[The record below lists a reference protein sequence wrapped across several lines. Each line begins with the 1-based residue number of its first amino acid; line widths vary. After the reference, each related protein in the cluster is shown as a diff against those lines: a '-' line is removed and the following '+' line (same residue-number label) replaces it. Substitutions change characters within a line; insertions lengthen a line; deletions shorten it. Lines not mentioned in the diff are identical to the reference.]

1 MEQRE
6 GVGIG
11 SPQSQGFSLD
21 NAQGMNPANSSC
33 SYLHF
38 WVFMYT
44 TSYLAAILVRDIK
57 DENCSSMIQY
67 LFPMDETLNLFPTT
81 KEKQNRRKEKR

>member
-11 SPQSQGFSLD
+11 LPQSQGFSLD
-21 NAQGMNPANSSC
+21 NALWVDPADSSC
-33 SYLHF
+33 SYPHL

-57 DENCSSMIQY
+57 DEECSSVIQR
-67 LFPMDETLNLFPTT
+67 LFPMDKTLNLFPST
-81 KEKQNRRKEKR
+81 KEKKNRRKVER